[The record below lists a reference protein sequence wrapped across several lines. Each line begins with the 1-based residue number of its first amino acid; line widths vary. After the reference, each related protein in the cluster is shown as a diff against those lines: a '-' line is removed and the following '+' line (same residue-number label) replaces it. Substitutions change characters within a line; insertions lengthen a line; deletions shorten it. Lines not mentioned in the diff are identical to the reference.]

1 MQQQFSNFKEFFR
14 SIQILHGAMFMGVV
28 VMLIMLKF
36 VLGIEDRS
44 EGDYLFAMVGIG
56 LAMSSLVFGNIIYT
70 KKIEAIKKEQL
81 PVMDRLT
88 QYREAFILNLALLE
102 GPALTCLILHFLN
115 GDPLLFYAC
124 LFMIVMLAM
133 ARPTEEKIIQELGIR
148 PTDIQ

>member
-28 VMLIMLKF
+28 MILIILKF

-44 EGDYLFAMVGIG
+44 EGDYLFAMVGIS
-56 LAMSSLVFGNIIYT
+56 LALSSLVFGNIIYS

-81 PVMDRLT
+81 PIMERLEA
-88 QYREAFILNLALLE
+88 YRAAFIMNLALLE
-102 GPALTCLILHFLN
+102 GPALVCLILHFLN

-124 LFMIVMLAM
+124 VFMVIMLAL
-133 ARPTEEKIIQELGIR
+133 ARPTEEKVMQELGLQSE
-148 PTDIQ
+148 DVQ

>member
-1 MQQQFSNFKEFFR
+1 MQQQFTNFKEFFR

-28 VMLIMLKF
+28 MMLIILKF

-56 LAMSSLVFGNIIYT
+56 LAMSSLIIGNIIYN
-70 KKIEAIKKEQL
+70 KKVEAIKKEQL
-81 PVMDRLT
+81 PMMERLS
-88 QYREAFILNLALLE
+88 QYQATFILNLALLE
-102 GPALTCLILHFLN
+102 GPALVCLILHFLN

-133 ARPTEEKIIQELGIR
+133 AHPTEEKIMRELGIR

>member
-1 MQQQFSNFKEFFR
+1 MQQQFTNFKEFFR

-28 VMLIMLKF
+28 MMLIILKF

-56 LAMSSLVFGNIIYT
+56 LAMSSLIIGNIIYN
-70 KKIEAIKKEQL
+70 KKVEAIKKEQL
-81 PVMDRLT
+81 PMMERLS
-88 QYREAFILNLALLE
+88 QYQATFILNLALLE
-102 GPALTCLILHFLN
+102 GPALVCLILHFLN

-133 ARPTEEKIIQELGIR
+133 ARPTEEKIMREFGIR